1 MPYNL
6 AKLDRRLEDCNVNL
20 DSLFPLSDSNIQSQL
35 EAVKNYY
42 EQSCKD
48 ATSGEEM
55 ERIIKNYELF
65 ISHLT
70 KIKKY
75 TESYNLS
82 QDPDKKESFDERYET
97 INILRTINL
106 EHKGNVICANLAK
119 ACELIFWI
127 SASLTLF
134 ASIFAIALPVLIVQP
149 AFGLVISITTAGF
162 IFKAM
167 QNLIN
172 CLSEFKSFRPHDN
185 EYDREVQLITFFQ
198 PKQQKVLSPEEGSE
212 IASEAEP
219 GFCF

>member
-6 AKLDRRLEDCNVNL
+6 AKLDRRLEDCNNDL
-20 DSLFPLSDSNIQSQL
+20 ASLFPLSDSNIQSQL
-35 EAVKNYY
+35 KAVKNYY
-42 EQSCKD
+42 EKSCND
-48 ATSGEEM
+48 AINRVEM
-55 ERIIKNYELF
+55 ESIIKNYELF
-65 ISHLT
+65 ISNLT
-70 KIKKY
+70 KIKEY
-75 TESYNLS
+75 TESYKLS
-82 QDPDKKESFDERYET
+82 QDPDEIESFQERYEA
-97 INILRTINL
+97 INILKNINL
-106 EHKGNVICANLAK
+106 QHKTNVIFANLAK

-185 EYDREVQLITFFQ
+185 EYDREVQLVSFFQ
-198 PKQQKVLSPEEGSE
+198 PKKKKEVSPEEGSE
-212 IASEAEP
+212 IAPEPEP